1 MKFDMKYF
9 IMTLFVVGT
18 TCCSIL
24 QAQEKVKTQEII
36 AKFQISDGTENG
48 LDITPTL
55 LEQNAYL
62 VIYQDMVSKAIYM
75 ANFWEMNNTQSYGSI
90 YAIEEKHIEA
100 DDENYEADSYSFQW
114 AYSNTYDNKRGTAKV
129 ELLKVYKPQGV
140 YFKMTIIP
148 EDLDVL
154 VYRGFMN
161 GTLDLTAY
169 DK

>member
-1 MKFDMKYF
+1 MKYF

-100 DDENYEADSYSFQW
+100 DDENYEADLFYFQW
-114 AYSNTYDNKRGTAKV
+114 SYINTYDSKKGIAKI
-129 ELLKVYKPQGV
+129 ELMKIYKPQGV
-140 YFKMTIIP
+140 YFKMTIVP
-148 EDLDVL
+148 ENLDVL
-154 VYRGFMN
+154 VYKGFMS
-161 GTLDLTAY
+161 GSLDLKVY
-169 DK
+169 GRKN